1 LRIVINSL
9 GHEMKKLL
17 LIVCIPLI
25 LLLILNLQHKNK
37 TNSVKSDSSFAKSFN
52 QVQNPD
58 YIKKNIN
65 DIDALIE
72 IPNKDKAIV
81 VQIKNLKAMQ
91 DKNAIFKRAYK
102 DDLVIF
108 LPDKTIIYDPLT
120 KTIRDI
126 SKNTFYNEVT
136 K

>member
-1 LRIVINSL
+1 
-9 GHEMKKLL
+9 MKKLL

-81 VQIKNLKAMQ
+81 VQIKNLK
-91 DKNAIFKRAYK
+91 IGRAH
-102 DDLVIF
+102 V
-108 LPDKTIIYDPLT
+108 
-120 KTIRDI
+120 
-126 SKNTFYNEVT
+126 
-136 K
+136 